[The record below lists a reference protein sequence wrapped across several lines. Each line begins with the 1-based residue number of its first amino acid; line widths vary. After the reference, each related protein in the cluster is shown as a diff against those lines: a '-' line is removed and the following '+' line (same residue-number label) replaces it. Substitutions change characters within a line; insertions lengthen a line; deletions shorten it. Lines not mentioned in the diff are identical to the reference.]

1 MGGDRRLHNQP
12 LPPRRRAR
20 AARHA
25 DALPHRGRRLELLPR
40 GAGDINAPGP
50 PSARGARRSTNLR
63 CGVPY
68 IPTFPYDDSDSRR
81 WFLCDSATSLLVA
94 GVDTLGGREGEPW
107 RAVRRS
113 ARSARRAR
121 SYRPAKLLYE
131 LG

>member
-20 AARHA
+20 AACHA

-68 IPTFPYDDSDSRR
+68 IPTFPYDDSDARK
-81 WFLCDSATSLLVA
+81 DSGRLRQKWADF
-94 GVDTLGGREGEPW
+94 GPGTLNFDQLKILRNLDFSNP
-107 RAVRRS
+107 
-113 ARSARRAR
+113 
-121 SYRPAKLLYE
+121 PLF
-131 LG
+131 